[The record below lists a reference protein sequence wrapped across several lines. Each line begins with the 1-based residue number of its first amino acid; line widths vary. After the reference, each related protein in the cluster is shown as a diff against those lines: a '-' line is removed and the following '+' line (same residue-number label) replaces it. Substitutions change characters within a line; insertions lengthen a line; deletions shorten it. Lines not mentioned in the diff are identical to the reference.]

1 MSKRQHVEPTTQ
13 SEFMNVCALIEARGI
28 MALKKAKDD
37 VRSTKVT
44 LKLDEKELEQA
55 LQDKV
60 LVSSILQQGLP

>member
-1 MSKRQHVEPTTQ
+1 
-13 SEFMNVCALIEARGI
+13 MNVCALIEARGI